1 MFTPLT
7 PPRDDLLIASFLG
20 VAPKLAVPKRALLR
34 RAAEAFSRLPYEN
47 LTKIIKD
54 AEGGSPAENRRMPA
68 EVLRDHIHF
77 GTGGTCFS
85 LTAALLHIVRTLGF
99 QAAPILADRRY
110 GSNTHCA
117 LLVWIDGEPH
127 LLDPGYLLLDPVPVH
142 QLGEKLINSGF
153 RQILLTGKTGNRL
166 DLCLVGPERP
176 VYRLTYRTEPAVDDE
191 FLKAWDDSFRWEMM
205 NYPVLTRAAHGKQLY
220 LRSNHLQVC
229 ASGRLENKEIPAQ
242 QLAFRIASEFGIS
255 PEIALR
261 ALAILKERGGRVG

>member
-1 MFTPLT
+1 MFNPLT

-20 VAPKLAVPKRALLR
+20 VAPNRAVSKRALLR
-34 RAAEAFSRLPYEN
+34 RVAEAFSRLPYEN

-54 AEGGSPAENRRMPA
+54 AEGGGPAENRRMPG

-85 LTAALLHIVRTLGF
+85 LTAALLHVVRILGF
-99 QAAPILADRRY
+99 QAEPILADRRY

-117 LLVWIDGEPH
+117 LLIWIDGEPH

-142 QLGEKLINSGF
+142 PPGEKRIDSGF
-153 RQILLTGKTGNRL
+153 RRLLLTSRTDNRL
-166 DLCLVGPERP
+166 DLCLVGPEKP
-176 VYRLTYRTEPAVDDE
+176 VYRLTYRTEPAVADE
-191 FLKAWDDSFRWEMM
+191 FLKAWDDSFGWEMM
-205 NYPVLTRAAHGKQLY
+205 DYPVLTRAAHGKQFY
-220 LRSNHLQVC
+220 LRSNRLQVW
-229 ASGRLENKEIPAQ
+229 ASGKLDKKEIPAQ